1 MLYGLINITWFDI
14 FTVGFTVVAIV
25 LVQILNVLWASLED
39 KTAVATLPQK
49 SDNNEVRKSLKLSEL
64 KSLISNDSTTN
75 DSNTTT
81 ITAAATN
88 GKLQKQQSEQIEN
101 GSLTSTSSL
110 PTSPP
115 PPPPLPP
122 LLSSFSLSSLSPT
135 ASSYPL
141 NVRNSVSYLFNGNGV
156 SIPTSHHNSSLPDNL
171 SDEYHEDEDTISLEN
186 LFPCDQSEI
195 YASKK
200 ISYIIDEFLQTEG
213 NYVNNLK
220 KGLKNYGALQKYDQL
235 PEALKGD
242 DKQQQLLGNIKEIL
256 ELHEKEI
263 LPLMLRNQRD
273 LKSMFDEMAQSID
286 KNQFY
291 CYVTFTMH
299 KKTSLELRKDNR
311 EFFQNY
317 QNEIN
322 DRLGIDSFLVQPI
335 QRLTR
340 YPLLLQQLINE
351 FYKSGINCKPVLASL
366 CKLET
371 RMRRLLEVVNQ
382 SEEIFSI
389 EEIPTEL
396 NIELLGSFRRS
407 TEFDAYNHRSRKKF
421 HCKVFLFD
429 QCLLCTEVRKRR
441 LAFKHYY
448 TWDLIELK
456 LNTSK
461 SITLLSKAASSSSS
475 GSASNSHSS
484 IKEEYEFSSPESIS
498 INQWLRCARRIIE
511 HSRIEESQ
519 KGKLVLPMDLIL
531 GVVFA
536 VWYIWHYL

>member
-101 GSLTSTSSL
+101 
-110 PTSPP
+110 
-115 PPPPLPP
+115 
-122 LLSSFSLSSLSPT
+122 
-135 ASSYPL
+135 
-141 NVRNSVSYLFNGNGV
+141 
-156 SIPTSHHNSSLPDNL
+156 
-171 SDEYHEDEDTISLEN
+171 HEDEDTISLEN